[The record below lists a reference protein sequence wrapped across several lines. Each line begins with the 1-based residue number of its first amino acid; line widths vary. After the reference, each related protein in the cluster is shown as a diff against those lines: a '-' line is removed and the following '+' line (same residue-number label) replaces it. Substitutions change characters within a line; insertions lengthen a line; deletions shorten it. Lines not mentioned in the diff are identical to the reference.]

1 MSRIQKLE
9 STIAWMLSRRSSDM
23 PVSLHPPGYPYS
35 MQYGPNTSPAS
46 HIRASPP
53 HSQSSTPKVS
63 QQCLIDITNDTSSA
77 NSSSAANSSSS
88 ASVSPS
94 TSTSKPS
101 SKLLQTLT
109 QKKESNPLPSIDRSK
124 LLYPEN
130 VVEKYPQFLVRSKL
144 PTLAV
149 KLCKESYFGKE
160 IMLKCT
166 VKGTGQYHALPEATM
181 KDLKIFMTD
190 LCVPR
195 HTATKLEF
203 EVTWKAC
210 IESIGQACKT
220 LRKKHESELI

>member
-9 STIAWMLSRRSSDM
+9 STIAWMLSPDM
-23 PVSLHPPGYPYS
+23 PVSLHPPGYLYS
-35 MQYGPNTSPAS
+35 MQYSPNTSPAS
-46 HIRASPP
+46 HIRESPP
-53 HSQSSTPKVS
+53 QSQSSTPKVS

-124 LLYPEN
+124 LLYLEN

-149 KLCKESYFGKE
+149 KLCKESYFAKKYCQNVLSRE
-160 IMLKCT
+160 LDS
-166 VKGTGQYHALPEATM
+166 TM
-181 KDLKIFMTD
+181 H
-190 LCVPR
+190 CQ
-195 HTATKLEF
+195 KL
-203 EVTWKAC
+203 
-210 IESIGQACKT
+210 Q
-220 LRKKHESELI
+220 